1 MILAGSTKKLFFNR
15 RCDLSNRHAASV
27 SKDSLPRGRC
37 SNSIGFFMLK
47 IMAGKIHRQKKSS
60 EFVTLDT
67 HCLRNKSLK
76 WDAKGLHSYLMQLP
90 DDWQINIADLEKRGA
105 DGRDATTS
113 PMKALI
119 QCGYVVR
126 EQTFDSKGRFEG
138 FDYHIFERP
147 EHGLSLLT
155 NGYSE
160 NGKTENGK
168 TENGLSVNGK
178 TATSK
183 VLSYS
188 KKSNSKN
195 EGRGNEEKN
204 APSPPK
210 DFDEM
215 LQLVNA
221 EVATIEAE
229 KEKISPVPAAP
240 SFPGSDISEEAD
252 ELKNGVVRRDGP
264 NYEAKKEKVSCHHS
278 CGPGDFWEGGKCA
291 RMGCY
296 TKESP
301 THVVTAVDGQTLPG
315 ALVTTVEGLS
325 LEQTTRETAAEALT
339 RRISNPLADNAIDAG
354 KLIEVWCA
362 ENSETVKWAYDAAR
376 RKLTPDDLSARIIDF
391 CGCYANSV
399 EPGKQVLFFGDPARM
414 FKNGLTKWLQTQNK
428 FDREQAAKPNT
439 GKFQQQDNAAA
450 YVAPKAVRPVQTF
463 YE

>member
-1 MILAGSTKKLFFNR
+1 
-15 RCDLSNRHAASV
+15 
-27 SKDSLPRGRC
+27 
-37 SNSIGFFMLK
+37 
-47 IMAGKIHRQKKSS
+47 MAGKIHRQKKSS

-160 NGKTENGK
+160 NGKTENG
-168 TENGLSVNGK
+168 LSVNGK

-195 EGRGNEEKN
+195 EGRGNEAEN
-204 APSPPK
+204 TPSPPK

-215 LQLVNA
+215 IKRVSA
-221 EVATIEAE
+221 EVSIIEAK

-240 SFPGSDISEEAD
+240 SFSGYDISDEAD

-264 NYEAKKEKVSCHHS
+264 NYEPTDFDFYSKVPLSDMLEDAPVMLVQS
-278 CGPGDFWEGGKCA
+278 F
-291 RMGCY
+291 
-296 TKESP
+296 
-301 THVVTAVDGQTLPG
+301 DGQTLPG
-315 ALVTTVEGLS
+315 ALVTTVEGLR
-325 LEQTTRETAAEALT
+325 LEDTTRESVIALQSRLKISPKAE
-339 RRISNPLADNAIDAG
+339 NAMEAQKI
-354 KLIEVWCA
+354 IVEWCA
-362 ENSETVKWAYDAAR
+362 VNKEQVVWSYESAR
-376 RKLTPDDLSARIIDF
+376 RKCTAEDVVERIIDF
-391 CGCYANSV
+391 CGHFSTTAEV
-399 EPGKQVLFFGDPARM
+399 GKQLLFFSDPARM
-414 FKNGLTKWLQTQNK
+414 FQNGLTKWLQRQNQ
-428 FDREQAAKPNT
+428 FDREQAAKTPTIKRSGAPNSF
-439 GKFQQQDNAAA
+439 GGDQSKF
-450 YVAPKAVRPVQTF
+450 KEVQKF
-463 YE
+463 

>member
-1 MILAGSTKKLFFNR
+1 
-15 RCDLSNRHAASV
+15 
-27 SKDSLPRGRC
+27 
-37 SNSIGFFMLK
+37 
-47 IMAGKIHRQKKSS
+47 MAGKIHRQKKSS

-147 EHGLSLLT
+147 EHGLSFLT

-160 NGKTENGK
+160 NGKP
-168 TENGLSVNGK
+168 ENGLSVNGK

-195 EGRGNEEKN
+195 EGREEEEKN
-204 APSPPK
+204 APSLPK

-215 LQLVNA
+215 IQRVNA
-221 EVATIEAE
+221 EVSTIEAK

-240 SFPGSDISEEAD
+240 SFSGSDISDEAD

-264 NYEAKKEKVSCHHS
+264 NYEPTDFGLYSKVPLSDMLEDAPVMLVQS
-278 CGPGDFWEGGKCA
+278 F
-291 RMGCY
+291 
-296 TKESP
+296 
-301 THVVTAVDGQTLPG
+301 DGQTLPG
-315 ALVTTVEGLS
+315 ALVTTVEGLR
-325 LEQTTRETAAEALT
+325 LEDTTRESVIALQSRLKISPKAE
-339 RRISNPLADNAIDAG
+339 NAMEAQKI
-354 KLIEVWCA
+354 IVEWCA
-362 ENSETVKWAYDAAR
+362 VNKEQVVWSYESAR
-376 RKLTPDDLSARIIDF
+376 RKCTAEDVVERIIDF
-391 CGCYANSV
+391 CGHFSTTAEV
-399 EPGKQVLFFGDPARM
+399 GKQLLFFSDPARM
-414 FKNGLTKWLQTQNK
+414 FQNGLTKWLQTQNK
-428 FDREQAAKPNT
+428 FDREQAAKTPTVKRSGAPNSF
-439 GKFQQQDNAAA
+439 GGDQSKFNE
-450 YVAPKAVRPVQTF
+450 VQKF
-463 YE
+463 

>member
-1 MILAGSTKKLFFNR
+1 
-15 RCDLSNRHAASV
+15 
-27 SKDSLPRGRC
+27 
-37 SNSIGFFMLK
+37 
-47 IMAGKIHRQKKSS
+47 MAGKIHRQKKSS

-160 NGKTENGK
+160 NGKTENG
-168 TENGLSVNGK
+168 LSVNGK

-195 EGRGNEEKN
+195 EGRGNEAEN
-204 APSPPK
+204 TPSPPK

-215 LQLVNA
+215 IKRVSA
-221 EVATIEAE
+221 EVSIIEAK

-240 SFPGSDISEEAD
+240 SFSGYDISDEAD

-264 NYEAKKEKVSCHHS
+264 NYEPTDFDFYSKVPLSDMLEDAPVMLVQS
-278 CGPGDFWEGGKCA
+278 F
-291 RMGCY
+291 
-296 TKESP
+296 
-301 THVVTAVDGQTLPG
+301 DGQTLPG
-315 ALVTTVEGLS
+315 ALVTTVEGLNF
-325 LEQTTRETAAEALT
+325 EQTTRETAAEALT

-354 KLIEVWCA
+354 KLIESWCA
-362 ENSETVKWAYDAAR
+362 ENVETVKWAYEAAR

-391 CGCYANSV
+391 CGCYANHK
-399 EPGKQVLFFGDPARM
+399 EAGTQVLFFGDPARM
-414 FKNGLTKWLQTQNK
+414 FHNALTRWLQTQNK
-428 FDREQAAKPNT
+428 YDREQAAKTPTVKRSGSPNSF
-439 GKFQQQDNAAA
+439 GGDQSKFNE
-450 YVAPKAVRPVQTF
+450 VQRF
-463 YE
+463 

>member
-1 MILAGSTKKLFFNR
+1 
-15 RCDLSNRHAASV
+15 
-27 SKDSLPRGRC
+27 
-37 SNSIGFFMLK
+37 
-47 IMAGKIHRQKKSS
+47 MAGKIHRQKKSS

-160 NGKTENGK
+160 NGKTENG
-168 TENGLSVNGK
+168 LSVNGK

-195 EGRGNEEKN
+195 EGRGNEAEN
-204 APSPPK
+204 TPSPPK

-215 LQLVNA
+215 IKRVSA
-221 EVATIEAE
+221 EVSIIEAK

-240 SFPGSDISEEAD
+240 SFSGYDISDEAD

-264 NYEAKKEKVSCHHS
+264 NYEPTDFDFYSKVPLSDMLEDAPVMLVQS
-278 CGPGDFWEGGKCA
+278 F
-291 RMGCY
+291 
-296 TKESP
+296 
-301 THVVTAVDGQTLPG
+301 DGQTLPG
-315 ALVTTVEGLS
+315 ALVTTVEGLNF
-325 LEQTTRETAAEALT
+325 EQTTRETAAEALT

-354 KLIEVWCA
+354 KLIESWCA
-362 ENSETVKWAYDAAR
+362 ENVETVKWAYEAAR

-391 CGCYANSV
+391 CGCYANHK
-399 EPGKQVLFFGDPARM
+399 EAGTQVLFFGDPARM
-414 FKNGLTKWLQTQNK
+414 FHNALTRWLQTQNK
-428 FDREQAAKPNT
+428 YDREQAAKTPTVKRSGAPNSF
-439 GKFQQQDNAAA
+439 GGDQSKFNE
-450 YVAPKAVRPVQTF
+450 VQKF
-463 YE
+463 

>member
-1 MILAGSTKKLFFNR
+1 
-15 RCDLSNRHAASV
+15 
-27 SKDSLPRGRC
+27 
-37 SNSIGFFMLK
+37 
-47 IMAGKIHRQKKSS
+47 MAGKIHRQKKSS

-160 NGKTENGK
+160 NGKTENG
-168 TENGLSVNGK
+168 LSVNGK

-195 EGRGNEEKN
+195 EGRGNEAEN
-204 APSPPK
+204 TPSPPK

-215 LQLVNA
+215 LQRVNA
-221 EVATIEAE
+221 EVSTIEAE

-240 SFPGSDISEEAD
+240 SFSGYDISDEAD

-264 NYEAKKEKVSCHHS
+264 NYEPTDFDFYSKVPLSDMLEDAPVMLVQS
-278 CGPGDFWEGGKCA
+278 F
-291 RMGCY
+291 
-296 TKESP
+296 
-301 THVVTAVDGQTLPG
+301 DGQTLPG
-315 ALVTTVEGLS
+315 ALVTTVEGLR
-325 LEQTTRETAAEALT
+325 LEDTTRESVIALQSRLKISPKAE
-339 RRISNPLADNAIDAG
+339 NAMEAQKI
-354 KLIEVWCA
+354 IVEWCA
-362 ENSETVKWAYDAAR
+362 VNKEQVVWSYESAR
-376 RKLTPDDLSARIIDF
+376 RKCTAEDVVERIIDF
-391 CGCYANSV
+391 CGHFSTTAEV
-399 EPGKQVLFFGDPARM
+399 GKQLLFFSDPARM
-414 FKNGLTKWLQTQNK
+414 FQNGLTKWLQRQNK
-428 FDREQAAKPNT
+428 FDREQS
-439 GKFQQQDNAAA
+439 GSKFATPTEQKSNL
-450 YVAPKAVRPVQTF
+450 PKSIRR
-463 YE
+463 Y

>member
-1 MILAGSTKKLFFNR
+1 
-15 RCDLSNRHAASV
+15 
-27 SKDSLPRGRC
+27 
-37 SNSIGFFMLK
+37 
-47 IMAGKIHRQKKSS
+47 MAGKIHRQKKSS

-160 NGKTENGK
+160 NGKTENG
-168 TENGLSVNGK
+168 LSVNGK

-195 EGRGNEEKN
+195 EGRGNEAEN
-204 APSPPK
+204 TPSPPK

-215 LQLVNA
+215 IKRVSA
-221 EVATIEAE
+221 EVSIIEAK

-240 SFPGSDISEEAD
+240 SFSGYDISDEAD

-264 NYEAKKEKVSCHHS
+264 NYEPTDFDFYSKVPLSDMLEDAPVMLVQS
-278 CGPGDFWEGGKCA
+278 F
-291 RMGCY
+291 
-296 TKESP
+296 
-301 THVVTAVDGQTLPG
+301 DGQTLPG
-315 ALVTTVEGLS
+315 ALVTTVEGLR
-325 LEQTTRETAAEALT
+325 LEDTTRESVIALQSRLKISPKAE
-339 RRISNPLADNAIDAG
+339 NAMEAQKI
-354 KLIEVWCA
+354 IVEWCA
-362 ENSETVKWAYDAAR
+362 VNKEQVVWSYESAR
-376 RKLTPDDLSARIIDF
+376 RKCTAEDVVERIIDF
-391 CGCYANSV
+391 CGHFSTTAEV
-399 EPGKQVLFFGDPARM
+399 GKQLLFFSDPARM
-414 FKNGLTKWLQTQNK
+414 FQNGLTKWLQRQNK
-428 FDREQAAKPNT
+428 FDREQAAKTPTIKRSGAPNSF
-439 GKFQQQDNAAA
+439 GGDQSKF
-450 YVAPKAVRPVQTF
+450 KEVQKF
-463 YE
+463 

>member
-1 MILAGSTKKLFFNR
+1 
-15 RCDLSNRHAASV
+15 
-27 SKDSLPRGRC
+27 
-37 SNSIGFFMLK
+37 
-47 IMAGKIHRQKKSS
+47 MAGKIHRQKKSS

-195 EGRGNEEKN
+195 EGRGNEAEN
-204 APSPPK
+204 TPSPPK

-215 LQLVNA
+215 IKRVNA
-221 EVATIEAE
+221 EVSTIEAE

-240 SFPGSDISEEAD
+240 SFSGSDISDEAD

-264 NYEAKKEKVSCHHS
+264 NYEPTDFDFYSKVPLSDMLEDAPVMLVQS
-278 CGPGDFWEGGKCA
+278 F
-291 RMGCY
+291 
-296 TKESP
+296 
-301 THVVTAVDGQTLPG
+301 DGQTLPG
-315 ALVTTVEGLS
+315 ALVTTVEGLN
-325 LEQTTRETAAEALT
+325 LEQTTRETAATASILKATGREIVCETADDANDLIT
-339 RRISNPLADNAIDAG
+339 AWAERNMATIENWYNRSKRVMSAVDLQNIITKFCGTYANHSDSGKRLRFLAD
-354 KLIEVWCA
+354 
-362 ENSETVKWAYDAAR
+362 
-376 RKLTPDDLSARIIDF
+376 P
-391 CGCYANSV
+391 
-399 EPGKQVLFFGDPARM
+399 VLFFRNQCSG
-414 FKNGLTKWLQTQNK
+414 WLIDQNK
-428 FDREQAAKPNT
+428 YDSTQAAKTPTVKRSGAPNSF
-439 GKFQQQDNAAA
+439 GGDQSKFNE
-450 YVAPKAVRPVQTF
+450 VQKF
-463 YE
+463 

>member
-1 MILAGSTKKLFFNR
+1 
-15 RCDLSNRHAASV
+15 
-27 SKDSLPRGRC
+27 
-37 SNSIGFFMLK
+37 
-47 IMAGKIHRQKKSS
+47 
-60 EFVTLDT
+60 
-67 HCLRNKSLK
+67 
-76 WDAKGLHSYLMQLP
+76 MQLP

-160 NGKTENGK
+160 NGKTENG
-168 TENGLSVNGK
+168 LSVNGK

-188 KKSNSKN
+188 KMSNSKN
-195 EGRGNEEKN
+195 EGRGNEAEN
-204 APSPPK
+204 TPSPPK

-215 LQLVNA
+215 IQRVNA

-240 SFPGSDISEEAD
+240 SFSGSDISDEAD

-264 NYEAKKEKVSCHHS
+264 NYEPTDFDFYSKVPLSDMLEDAPVMLVQS
-278 CGPGDFWEGGKCA
+278 F
-291 RMGCY
+291 
-296 TKESP
+296 
-301 THVVTAVDGQTLPG
+301 DGQTLPG
-315 ALVTTVEGLS
+315 ALVTTVEGLNF
-325 LEQTTRETAAEALT
+325 EQTTRETAAEALT

-354 KLIEVWCA
+354 KLIESWCA
-362 ENSETVKWAYDAAR
+362 ENVETVKWAYEAAR

-391 CGCYANSV
+391 CGCYANHK
-399 EPGKQVLFFGDPARM
+399 EAGTQVLFFGDPARM
-414 FKNGLTKWLQTQNK
+414 FHNALTRWLQTQNK
-428 FDREQAAKPNT
+428 YDREQAAKTPTVKRSGAPNSF
-439 GKFQQQDNAAA
+439 GGDQSKFNE
-450 YVAPKAVRPVQTF
+450 VQKF
-463 YE
+463 

>member
-1 MILAGSTKKLFFNR
+1 
-15 RCDLSNRHAASV
+15 
-27 SKDSLPRGRC
+27 
-37 SNSIGFFMLK
+37 
-47 IMAGKIHRQKKSS
+47 MAGKIHRQKKSS

-160 NGKTENGK
+160 NGKTENG
-168 TENGLSVNGK
+168 LSVNGK

-195 EGRGNEEKN
+195 EGRGNEAEN
-204 APSPPK
+204 TPSPPK

-215 LQLVNA
+215 IKRVSA
-221 EVATIEAE
+221 EVSIIEAK

-240 SFPGSDISEEAD
+240 SFSGYDISDEAD

-264 NYEAKKEKVSCHHS
+264 NYEPTDFDFYSKVPLSDMLEDAPVMLVQS
-278 CGPGDFWEGGKCA
+278 F
-291 RMGCY
+291 
-296 TKESP
+296 
-301 THVVTAVDGQTLPG
+301 DGQTLPG
-315 ALVTTVEGLS
+315 ALVTTVEGLN
-325 LEQTTRETAAEALT
+325 LEQTTRETAATASILKATGREIQCETADDANDLIT
-339 RRISNPLADNAIDAG
+339 AWAACNMATIENWYNRSKRVMSAVDLQNIITKFCGTYANHSDSGKRLRFLAD
-354 KLIEVWCA
+354 
-362 ENSETVKWAYDAAR
+362 
-376 RKLTPDDLSARIIDF
+376 P
-391 CGCYANSV
+391 
-399 EPGKQVLFFGDPARM
+399 VLFFRNQCSG
-414 FKNGLTKWLQTQNK
+414 WLIDQNK
-428 FDREQAAKPNT
+428 YDSTQAAKTPTVKRSGAPNSF
-439 GKFQQQDNAAA
+439 GGDQSKFNE
-450 YVAPKAVRPVQTF
+450 VQKF
-463 YE
+463 

>member
-1 MILAGSTKKLFFNR
+1 
-15 RCDLSNRHAASV
+15 
-27 SKDSLPRGRC
+27 
-37 SNSIGFFMLK
+37 
-47 IMAGKIHRQKKSS
+47 MAGKIHRQKKSS

-160 NGKTENGK
+160 NGKTENG
-168 TENGLSVNGK
+168 LSVNGK

-195 EGRGNEEKN
+195 EGRGNEAEN
-204 APSPPK
+204 TPSPPK

-215 LQLVNA
+215 LQRVNA

-240 SFPGSDISEEAD
+240 SFSGYDISDEAD

-264 NYEAKKEKVSCHHS
+264 NYEPTDFDFYSKVPLSDMLEDAPVMLVQS
-278 CGPGDFWEGGKCA
+278 F
-291 RMGCY
+291 
-296 TKESP
+296 
-301 THVVTAVDGQTLPG
+301 DGQTLPG
-315 ALVTTVEGLS
+315 ALVTTVEGLR
-325 LEQTTRETAAEALT
+325 LEDTTRESVIALQSRLKISPKAE
-339 RRISNPLADNAIDAG
+339 NAMEAQKI
-354 KLIEVWCA
+354 IVEWCA
-362 ENSETVKWAYDAAR
+362 VNKEQVVWSYESAR
-376 RKLTPDDLSARIIDF
+376 RKCTAEDVVERIIDF
-391 CGCYANSV
+391 CGHFSTTAEV
-399 EPGKQVLFFGDPARM
+399 GKQLLFFSDPARM
-414 FKNGLTKWLQTQNK
+414 FQNGLTKWLQRQNK
-428 FDREQAAKPNT
+428 FDREQS
-439 GKFQQQDNAAA
+439 GSKFATPTEQKSNL
-450 YVAPKAVRPVQTF
+450 PKSIRR
-463 YE
+463 Y